1 MKKVSSFPGG
11 SRERVTRA
19 GNNIRANA
27 ATTEDLKVIN
37 EWRAAHRSVINSFQ
51 ANLRARTRDTDIIV
65 AQRHKRRRTIFD
77 KLHRIPKMQLGR
89 MDDVAGCRLIFSGM
103 ESLHKFRRKFH
114 TSRFNHKLKNTRDK
128 YDYICRPKESGY
140 RGIHD
145 IYSYDVRSTSGQHL
159 KGLFIELQYR
169 TKCQHAWA
177 TANELIGN
185 ITESQ
190 PKFERGDLRYQE
202 IMRLA
207 SEIISRSFENMP
219 SSLPYASNKQIVE
232 DFVRLD
238 EQLRLMT
245 MFRNLNIST
254 AFFANRKNLI
264 LIFGQDGEDVNIH
277 TFRYGTD
284 ALQAL
289 FQFEIDDQS
298 SDIVLVRGDNPDD
311 VRESF
316 KNYFSDA
323 SDFVSLIDEGIKNLT
338 QNKVPYVRQFTG
350 TDS

>member
-1 MKKVSSFPGG
+1 
-11 SRERVTRA
+11 
-19 GNNIRANA
+19 
-27 ATTEDLKVIN
+27 
-37 EWRAAHRSVINSFQ
+37 
-51 ANLRARTRDTDIIV
+51 
-65 AQRHKRRRTIFD
+65 
-77 KLHRIPKMQLGR
+77 
-89 MDDVAGCRLIFSGM
+89 
-103 ESLHKFRRKFH
+103 
-114 TSRFNHKLKNTRDK
+114 
-128 YDYICRPKESGY
+128 
-140 RGIHD
+140 
-145 IYSYDVRSTSGQHL
+145 
-159 KGLFIELQYR
+159 
-169 TKCQHAWA
+169 
-177 TANELIGN
+177 
-185 ITESQ
+185 
-190 PKFERGDLRYQE
+190 
-202 IMRLA
+202 MRLA

-219 SSLPYASNKQIVE
+219 SSLPYASNRQIVE

-238 EQLRLMT
+238 DQLRLMT